1 MKIYIAG
8 PYDGPDVIT
17 IIGNIR
23 RGIDSAA
30 DLMRKGNEVYCPFL
44 DFLIG
49 LMPGEQIDKKLYQ
62 LNSLSFIEWCDRVVL
77 LPGWEKS
84 NGVRR
89 ELDLAKKLGKEIQE
103 IEVTG

>member
-8 PYDGPDVIT
+8 PYDGPDVIA
-17 IIGNIR
+17 ILGNVR
-23 RGIDSAA
+23 RGIEAAA
-30 DLMRKGNEVYCPFL
+30 DHMRQGNEVYCPFL

-49 LMPGEQIDKKLYQ
+49 LMPGAQIEKEAYQ
-62 LNSLSFIEWCDRVVL
+62 RNSLSFIDWCDKVVL

-89 ELDLAKKLGKEIQE
+89 EIERAQELRKEIQWD
-103 IEVTG
+103 